1 MKARLF
7 IMSQQESNQ
16 AATES
21 SQAATVSTV
30 GVKLPPFWPN
40 DPRLWFAQVEAQ
52 FHTRII
58 TAQKTRFDY
67 VIASLSPEIAT
78 EVRDL
83 ILQPPTN
90 NPYNTLR
97 QQLIRRTSTSEQSRL
112 QQLLAGLE
120 LGDSRPTRLL
130 RRMQALLSGDTSAT
144 DSALFRELFLQRLPS
159 NVRMVV
165 ASSTDSDVQ
174 QLAELADRIMDAST
188 SNSSITTVADSQ
200 NSSLQAE
207 INSLRADVS
216 DLKKLLEDLSV
227 SQHGSRGARKPDS
240 ASQPQT
246 NLCWYHFRFGDAA
259 KKCKA
264 PCSKAGNFKAGH

>member
-1 MKARLF
+1 
-7 IMSQQESNQ
+7 MSQQESNQ

-52 FHTRII
+52 FHTRNI

-90 NPYNTLR
+90 NPYDTPR

-130 RRMQALLSGDTSAT
+130 RRMQASLSGDTSAT

-165 ASSTDSDVQ
+165 ASSTVLNHHGCRFPEFKPASGD
-174 QLAELADRIMDAST
+174 QL
-188 SNSSITTVADSQ
+188 SSG
-200 NSSLQAE
+200 
-207 INSLRADVS
+207 R
-216 DLKKLLEDLSV
+216 
-227 SQHGSRGARKPDS
+227 
-240 ASQPQT
+240 
-246 NLCWYHFRFGDAA
+246 C
-259 KKCKA
+259 
-264 PCSKAGNFKAGH
+264 

>member
-1 MKARLF
+1 
-7 IMSQQESNQ
+7 MSQQESNQ

-30 GVKLPPFWPN
+30 GVKLPPFWSN

-52 FHTRII
+52 FHTRNI

-67 VIASLSPEIAT
+67 VIASLSPDIAT

-83 ILQPPTN
+83 ILQPPPN
-90 NPYNTLR
+90 NPYDTLR

-112 QQLLAGLE
+112 QQLLSGLE

-130 RRMQALLSGDTSAT
+130 RRMQALLSGDTSTT

-159 NVRMVV
+159 NVRMIV
-165 ASSTDSDVQ
+165 ASSVDSDVQ
-174 QLAELADRIMDAST
+174 ELAELADRIMDAST
-188 SNSSITTVADSQ
+188 SNSSITMVADSQ
-200 NSSLQAE
+200 NSSLQTE
-207 INSLRADVS
+207 VNSLRADVS
-216 DLKKLLEDLSV
+216 DLKKLLENLSG
-227 SQHGSRGARKPDS
+227 SQHGSRGARDPDS
-240 ASQPQT
+240 ASRPQT

-264 PCSKAGNFKAGH
+264 PCSKSGNFKAGH

>member
-1 MKARLF
+1 M
-7 IMSQQESNQ
+7 
-16 AATES
+16 
-21 SQAATVSTV
+21 
-30 GVKLPPFWPN
+30 
-40 DPRLWFAQVEAQ
+40 
-52 FHTRII
+52 
-58 TAQKTRFDY
+58 
-67 VIASLSPEIAT
+67 
-78 EVRDL
+78 
-83 ILQPPTN
+83 
-90 NPYNTLR
+90 
-97 QQLIRRTSTSEQSRL
+97 QLIRSTSNSEQSRL

-207 INSLRADVS
+207 INSLWADVS
-216 DLKKLLEDLSV
+216 DLKKLLEDLS
-227 SQHGSRGARKPDS
+227 GSL
-240 ASQPQT
+240 T
-246 NLCWYHFRFGDAA
+246 TW
-259 KKCKA
+259 
-264 PCSKAGNFKAGH
+264 